1 MSTLDA
7 FYEGGPRTWNEAFPP
22 ICLRSH
28 WDPTA
33 LSKHVMPTLPNRIEL
48 PLDPRQS
55 TKICYGYYH
64 TSFGDPNTQE
74 HKDDPTSEIPAA
86 LLGSKWESA
95 PTTASTVMPPGGAA
109 RTGFPFTQYASAVN
123 DESKLQLLNLPQS
136 KCASKKYIPSNQH
149 PSEGIATNNVP
160 GAEKGGLSP
169 LATFVQQTT
178 GCRAADDD
186 AAWNRSARLFFNPT
200 KYDRTLRIPA
210 GTRVAES
217 NNTLRCP
224 Q

>member
-1 MSTLDA
+1 MSSLDA
-7 FYEGGPRTWNEAFPP
+7 YYEGGPRTWNEAFPP

-33 LSKHVMPTLPNRIEL
+33 LAKHVLPSLPNRTVL
-48 PLDPRQS
+48 PLDPRQA

-64 TSFGDPNTQE
+64 TSLGDPNTTIN
-74 HKDDPTSEIPAA
+74 KDDVMLPVPDA

-95 PTTASTVMPPGGAA
+95 PITASTVMPPGGAA
-109 RTGFPFTQYASAVN
+109 RTGFPFANYASSVN

-136 KCASKKYIPSNQH
+136 KCADKKYIPPNAR
-149 PSEGIATNNVP
+149 PSEDIATNDVP
-160 GAEKGGLSP
+160 GSAKGGLSP

-178 GCRAADDD
+178 GCRAADDS
-186 AAWNRSARLFFNPT
+186 AAWDRSARLFFNPT
-200 KYDRTLRIPA
+200 KYDRTLRVPP
-210 GTRVAES
+210 GTREAES